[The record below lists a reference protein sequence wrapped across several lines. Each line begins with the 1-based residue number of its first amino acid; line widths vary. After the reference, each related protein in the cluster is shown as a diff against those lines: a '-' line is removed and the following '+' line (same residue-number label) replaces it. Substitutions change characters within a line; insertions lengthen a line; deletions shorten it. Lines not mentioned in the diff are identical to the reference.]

1 MLSRNP
7 MEIVVL
13 MLRFITASGT
23 PQDKDNLAY
32 RTEISLLSLRS
43 QS

>member
-1 MLSRNP
+1 

-13 MLRFITASGT
+13 MLRFITATGT
-23 PQDKDNLAY
+23 PQDKDTLAY
-32 RTEISLLSLRS
+32 RIEISLLSLRS

>member
-1 MLSRNP
+1 

-13 MLRFITASGT
+13 MLRFITATGT
-23 PQDKDNLAY
+23 PQDKDTLTY
-32 RTEISLLSLRS
+32 RTEINLLSLRS

>member
-1 MLSRNP
+1 

-13 MLRFITASGT
+13 MLRFITATGT
-23 PQDKDNLAY
+23 PQDKDILAY

>member
-1 MLSRNP
+1 MK
-7 MEIVVL
+7 MFVL
-13 MLRFITASGT
+13 MLRFITATGT
-23 PQDKDNLAY
+23 PQDKDTLAY

>member
-1 MLSRNP
+1 

-13 MLRFITASGT
+13 MLRFITANGT
-23 PQDKDNLAY
+23 PQHKGTLAY
-32 RTEISLLSLRS
+32 CTEISLLSLRS

>member
-1 MLSRNP
+1 

-13 MLRFITASGT
+13 MLRFITAIRA
-23 PQDKDNLAY
+23 PQDKGTLAY